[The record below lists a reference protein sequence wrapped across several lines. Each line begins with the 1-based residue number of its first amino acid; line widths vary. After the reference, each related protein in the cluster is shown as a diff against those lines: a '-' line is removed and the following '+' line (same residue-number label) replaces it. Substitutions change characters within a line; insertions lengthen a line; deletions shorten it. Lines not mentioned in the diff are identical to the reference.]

1 MQMSNVHLV
10 GGLDIAELTLYLF
23 FGFFLCL
30 VWYLN
35 RESRREGYPL
45 EDDLTGQ
52 PRQELW
58 RINDAEMTPKTFQLP
73 HGQGTRSFPDGYRD
87 PMPQNVAPRAWAGE
101 PLDVLGEKLTSGL
114 GPASYAPRAD
124 RPDLDMFGR
133 PRIVPMSVDG
143 HMTVEGRDTDP
154 RGLPVMGMDGKVA
167 GTVRD
172 IWVDRSE
179 HCIRYLDVALTGG
192 GTATLPITT
201 CRVKARHVDCD
212 ALKAEQFALCPQLK
226 SAEQITLLE
235 EEKVQA
241 FFGAGYLWATPER
254 SEPYL

>member
-1 MQMSNVHLV
+1 MRNVILV

-45 EDDLTGQ
+45 ENDLTGKVD
-52 PRQELW
+52 
-58 RINDAEMTPKTFQLP
+58 NDIGRLDFSEPKVFKLP
-73 HGQGTRSFPDGYRD
+73 HGLGTTSPEAVPRD
-87 PMPQNVAPRAWAGE
+87 AMPTNVLPRIHSGTA
-101 PLDVLGEKLTSGL
+101 LDVTGDLLSSGV
-114 GPASYAPRAD
+114 GPAGYAMRAD

-133 PRIVPMSVDG
+133 PRIIPMRLDD
-143 HMTVEGRDTDP
+143 HITVEGRDVDP
-154 RGLPVMGMDGKVA
+154 RGLPVTGLDGGVA

-179 HCIRYLDVALTGG
+179 HVIRYLDVALTDG
-192 GTATLPITT
+192 GTATLPMAMAQVS
-201 CRVKARHVDCD
+201 RRQVHCD
-212 ALKAEQFALCPQLK
+212 AINAAQFAGSPALASPD
-226 SAEQITLLE
+226 QITLLE

-241 FFGAGYLWATPER
+241 YFGAGYLWATPQR
-254 SEPYL
+254 SEPFL